1 MKLTPEFLDRPVY
14 TLTVRE
20 LIELNKMI
28 DDERAT
34 KPEERETIELNGIHA
49 LANFLKVSHTTAQK
63 IKNSGK
69 IPYTQIGR
77 KVLFDGNKVLEALEK

>member
-1 MKLTPEFLDRPVY
+1 MKITPEFLDRPVY

-20 LIELNKMI
+20 LIELNQLMDK
-28 DDERAT
+28 ESS
-34 KPEERETIELNGIHA
+34 PEAEKKTIELRGIQA
-49 LANFLKVSHTTAQK
+49 LASFLKVSATTAQK

-77 KVLFDGNKVLEALEK
+77 KVLFDGNKVLAALEK